1 VGEKLEVFSI
11 RSKERRN
18 RPVAGEEVKRRSILQ
33 NNPSF
38 RSILYRKPL
47 IWIAIT
53 NRDPKFA

>member
-18 RPVAGEEVKRRSILQ
+18 RPVAGEEVKRRSILHG
-33 NNPSF
+33 
-38 RSILYRKPL
+38 SILYRKPF